1 MALQTVNTSTDNVSD
16 LCSVVNNN
24 AGEAITSA
32 SSNGSTLTLTKSN
45 AGTIT
50 ANLGVVVASGTV
62 SIAGTQADI
71 LTALAQTN
79 AKLFFNYGLVTSG
92 TPSVLYV
99 SNIDP
104 GVSITLESATSVTAT
119 IRWMIIA

>member
-92 TPSVLYV
+92 TASALYV
-99 SNIDP
+99 SAIDP